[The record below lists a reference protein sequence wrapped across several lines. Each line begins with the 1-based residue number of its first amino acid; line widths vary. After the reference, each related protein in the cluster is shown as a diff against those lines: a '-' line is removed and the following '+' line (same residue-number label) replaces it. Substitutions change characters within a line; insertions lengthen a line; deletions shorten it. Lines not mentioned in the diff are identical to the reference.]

1 MAKKDLT
8 QQDIPTEA
16 TSSSPT
22 QPDPEDYTGGVW
34 KNLVDGFLYEL
45 CKEKDDKEEPSK
57 ITHRLRVPP
66 QKDDAGKV
74 THPGFYW
81 EGTKE
86 QFKETF
92 ERA

>member
-8 QQDIPTEA
+8 QQDIASESNLSA
-16 TSSSPT
+16 PT
-22 QPDPEDYTGGVW
+22 QPAPEDYSGVY
-34 KNLVDGFLYEL
+34 KNLVDGLLYEL
-45 CKEKDDKEEPSK
+45 CKEPENKDEPSK

-66 QKDDAGKV
+66 QVREGAV
-74 THPGFYW
+74 THPGFFW